1 MTATV
6 LVTGG
11 TGTLGRVVTP
21 LLRAADFK
29 VRVLSRSPHG
39 AADGIE
45 YVVGNLTTGEGIDAA
60 VAGVDTILHL
70 AGDAKGDDDK
80 ARTLVNA
87 ATKAG
92 HPHLVYISVVG
103 ADQESFAYF
112 GFKRAA
118 EQVIADSGLPW
129 TTVRATQF
137 NDLVLTLAKALTKP
151 PVAPVF
157 SGFRVQP
164 IDPRDVAARLVELAQ
179 GEPAGLVADVAGPKI
194 YTLKEIIS
202 SYLAATGRRRPLLP
216 IRLPG
221 KAARAFRTGLNLAP
235 DHATGAHS
243 WEAFLAERVHKL
255 TA

>member
-11 TGTLGRVVTP
+11 TGTLGRLVTP

-29 VRVLSRSPHG
+29 VRVLSRSDHE
-39 AADGIE
+39 ASDGIE

-80 ARTLVNA
+80 ARTLVKA

-92 HPHLVYISVVG
+92 NPHIVYISVVG

-118 EQVIADSGLPW
+118 EQVIAESGLPW

-137 NDLVLTLAKALTKP
+137 NDLVLTLAKAMTKL
-151 PVAPVF
+151 PVVPVP
-157 SGFRVQP
+157 SGFRIQP
-164 IDPRDVAARLVELAQ
+164 IDPRDVAVRLVELAQ
-179 GEPAGLVADVAGPKI
+179 GEPAGLVADIAGPKI
-194 YTLKEIIS
+194 YTFKEIIS
-202 SYLAATGRRRPLLP
+202 SYLAAAGRRRPLLP
-216 IRLPG
+216 LHLPG
-221 KAARAFRTGLNLAP
+221 KGPRAFRAGVNLAP
-235 DHATGAHS
+235 DHATGTHT
-243 WEAFLAERVHKL
+243 WEAFLADRVQ
-255 TA
+255 